1 MNSIEAKVVYKS
13 LNSCLVNLPN
23 KLVDFLYQGNF
34 LTQNVVVEL
43 SFKTTPT
50 SGSSRSGSNT
60 NRKNSSSK
68 IYAGWTGHTSAV
80 NLPSSNSISND
91 ENIIEIDPQFASA
104 NGLTESK
111 KLKITLILNLTPIVS
126 VELEPLTSS
135 DWELTELYAQLIENQ
150 FLNQL
155 RCIYLNQLV
164 ITFPNRNNNI
174 KFKVK
179 KIKSLNDDNLNLG
192 LLINDSELHI
202 APKVYKKNSNTEN
215 GTSRD
220 SIDSNTQKS
229 SKLLDSTNGNGHKK
243 RRRSISSRRS
253 SSTDLSPSV
262 LLRGISLPHPLYT
275 KILNPLKNSSSSS
288 TLVPSIDTQY
298 PAFEV
303 YVNLDSPFVNQQFK
317 ISCSY
322 VYVSVISGPGT
333 PKRINYSESQSM
345 DQQQKLNGETN
356 DGTQSSIQTN
366 QLSQTGQPDLSNGV
380 TGATSDTNSVS
391 ESNKIVAK
399 LVHNPLFPP
408 AFIGLSELLSIA
420 LGTENRVGDLICL
433 EVTDSPMSK
442 QPTSFILHRYITTTA
457 PSINDLSSAGNISSN
472 SNLNIKKDV
481 DPIKTLKEKNK
492 LKAEISTEILN
503 NFLKIQLFSSPLTNN
518 VKLPKFTE
526 KFLPNGGFLE
536 FKKLSNSSSTTSTP
550 KWSILNNL
558 TDLKFEYGEDVL
570 RPESS
575 IPSKLILN
583 SENPDFSN
591 TLKSKSSSDLLLSD
605 SEIVGQDKLMHK
617 LQRSLR
623 RGCSNGGFLLY
634 GASGS
639 GKTVILNKLA
649 KSLEQSDGYYL
660 KFINCETILNSI
672 NDNLNNF
679 KNLLDDIIKEICW
692 HASSVLVLDNL
703 DFLIPPPAEHGD
715 STISNQFSELLSN
728 KLIPVLKNRKISL
741 IVSAKSKESLNN
753 SIFVTHLI
761 NDDFNLKAPEK
772 DVRKLIIESYLK
784 ILEVKYNNGSNSE
797 LIDNIS
803 NETEGYLP
811 SDLKVLIDRAHH
823 DFISNTIERKIDD
836 LNLSD
841 NEEND
846 FFETPHISI
855 NEEIKWENFE
865 NALSGFVPSSLRG
878 VKLQKSK
885 VSWNDIGGLRDAK
898 KILLETLEWPTK
910 YAPIFK
916 NCPLRLRSGILLY
929 GYPGCGKTFLASAI
943 SAQCGLNFIS
953 IKGPEI
959 LNKYIGASEQSVRE
973 LFERASAAKPCIL
986 FFDEFD
992 SIAPKRGH
1000 DSTGVTD
1007 RVVNQMLTQ
1016 MDGAEGLDGVYVLA
1030 ATSRPDLIDSALL
1043 RPGRLD
1049 KSVICDMPDL
1059 QDRED
1064 ILKVV
1069 TRTMN
1074 LDQSVDLS
1082 IIAEN
1087 SEGFSGADLQAV
1099 AYNAYLKAIHEKF
1112 ESEELSLKSKDGGIS
1127 SSDDNDNKSSVKFFE
1142 VLNDKDKLNKNNFNK
1157 PGELLKIS
1165 KKLELILS
1173 NSKISNEEKVR
1184 SIEDLEKE
1192 TKTLKSSSN
1201 VKDDKNKVIITQKDL
1216 EFSLSETKPSI
1227 SNTEFVKLQK
1237 IYSQFVDGRDGNMPD
1252 GQPSNDIGGR
1262 TTLM

>member
-23 KLVDFLYQGNF
+23 KLVNFLYQGNI

-43 SFKTTPT
+43 SFKSPST

-60 NRKNSSSK
+60 NRKNSTSK
-68 IYAGWTGHTSAV
+68 VYTGWTGHTSSV
-80 NLPSSNSISND
+80 NLPSTNSVSND

-104 NGLTESK
+104 NDLTENK
-111 KLKITLILNLTPIVS
+111 KVKVTLILNLTPIVS

-179 KIKSLNDDNLNLG
+179 KIKSLNNENLNLG

-202 APKVYKKNSNTEN
+202 APKVYKKNNTAN
-215 GTSRD
+215 GNSRD

-229 SKLLDSTNGNGHKK
+229 SKSLDSTNGGSKK

-253 SSTDLSPSV
+253 SSTDLLPSV

-275 KILNPLKNSSSSS
+275 NILSPLKNLSSSS
-288 TLVPSIDTQY
+288 TLPSTTTRNQ
-298 PAFEV
+298 AFEI

-333 PKRINYSESQSM
+333 PKRINYSESQSP
-345 DQQQKLNGETN
+345 DQQQQQQPKLNGETN
-356 DGTQSSIQTN
+356 DGTQSSLQAN
-366 QLSQTGQPDLSNGV
+366 QLSQASQPDLSNGV
-380 TGATSDTNSVS
+380 SGATSDINSVT
-391 ESNKIVAK
+391 ESNKVVAK

-408 AFIGLSELLSIA
+408 AFVGLSELLSIA

-442 QPTSFILHRYITTTA
+442 QPTSFILHKYITTTA
-457 PSINDLSSAGNISSN
+457 PSVSDPSSVGNTSSN
-472 SNLNIKKDV
+472 SNLNIKKDL

-492 LKAEISTEILN
+492 LKAEISNEILKN
-503 NFLKIQLFSSPLTNN
+503 LLNIQLFDSPLTNN
-518 VKLPKFTE
+518 VKLPKFNE

-536 FKKLSNSSSTTSTP
+536 FKKLSNTSSTSAAP
-550 KWSILNNL
+550 KWSILTDL

-570 RPESS
+570 RPESF
-575 IPSKLILN
+575 IPNKLTDF
-583 SENPDFSN
+583 ENLDSTN

-605 SEIVGQDKLMHK
+605 SEIVGQDRLLHK

-649 KSLEQSDGYYL
+649 KSLKQSDGYYL
-660 KFINCETILNSI
+660 KFINCETILSSI

-715 STISNQFSELLSN
+715 STITNQFSELLSN
-728 KLIPVLKNRKISL
+728 KLIPVLKNRKISF
-741 IVSAKSKESLNN
+741 IASAKSKESLNN

-772 DVRKLIIESYLK
+772 DVRKLIIENYLK

-811 SDLKVLIDRAHH
+811 SDLKILIDRAHH

-865 NALSGFVPSSLRG
+865 NALNGFVPSSLRG

-885 VSWNDIGGLRDAK
+885 VSWNDIGGLREAK

-1074 LDQSVDLS
+1074 LDESVDLS
-1082 IIAEN
+1082 VIAEN

-1112 ESEELSLKSKDGGIS
+1112 ESEELSLKSKDVGSS
-1127 SSDDNDNKSSVKFFE
+1127 SSDADNNSSVKFFE
-1142 VLNDKDKLNKNNFNK
+1142 ISNEKDKLNKNIFNK

-1165 KKLELILS
+1165 KKLELILN
-1173 NSKISNEEKVR
+1173 NSKISNEEKVN

-1192 TKTLKSSSN
+1192 TKTSKSSS
-1201 VKDDKNKVIITQKDL
+1201 KIADDKNKVIITQKDL

>member
-23 KLVDFLYQGNF
+23 KLVDFLYQGNI

-68 IYAGWTGHTSAV
+68 IYAGWTGHTSVV

-104 NGLTESK
+104 NGLTENK

-229 SKLLDSTNGNGHKK
+229 SKSLDSTNGNGYKK

-298 PAFEV
+298 PAFEI

-408 AFIGLSELLSIA
+408 AFVGLSELLSIA

-442 QPTSFILHRYITTTA
+442 QPTSFILHRYITTSA

-492 LKAEISTEILN
+492 LKAEIPTEILN
-503 NFLKIQLFSSPLTNN
+503 HFLKIQLFNSPLTNN

-550 KWSILNNL
+550 KWSILSNL

-575 IPSKLILN
+575 IPSKLLLN
-583 SENPDFSN
+583 SENSDFSN
-591 TLKSKSSSDLLLSD
+591 NLKSKSSSDLLLSD

-741 IVSAKSKESLNN
+741 IASAKSKESLNN

-865 NALSGFVPSSLRG
+865 NALNGFVPSSLRG

-1173 NSKISNEEKVR
+1173 NSKISNEEKVK

-1216 EFSLSETKPSI
+1216 GFSLSETKPSI

>member
-23 KLVDFLYQGNF
+23 KLVDFLYQGNI

-104 NGLTESK
+104 NGLTENK

-229 SKLLDSTNGNGHKK
+229 SKSLDSTNGNGYKK

-298 PAFEV
+298 PAFEI

-408 AFIGLSELLSIA
+408 AFVGLSELLSIA

-503 NFLKIQLFSSPLTNN
+503 HFLKIQLFNSPLTNN

-550 KWSILNNL
+550 KWSILSNL

-575 IPSKLILN
+575 IPSKLLLN
-583 SENPDFSN
+583 SENSDFSN

-741 IVSAKSKESLNN
+741 IASAKSKESLNN

-865 NALSGFVPSSLRG
+865 NALNGFVPSSLRG

-1173 NSKISNEEKVR
+1173 NSKISNEEKVK